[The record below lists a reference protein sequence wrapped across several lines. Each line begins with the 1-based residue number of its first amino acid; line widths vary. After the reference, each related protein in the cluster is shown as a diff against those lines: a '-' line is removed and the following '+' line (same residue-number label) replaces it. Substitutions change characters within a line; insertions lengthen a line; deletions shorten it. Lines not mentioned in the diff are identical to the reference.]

1 MRDWIR
7 RRLERAKLTITVAVC
22 GVLLLIIIIVAI
34 LDLISSLQAD
44 NQRVQTSTLKAD
56 LSNFLLSVR
65 EPDGTSLLDNPSG
78 LSAAR
83 RELRP
88 TILRRS
94 FFKYFLNRAN
104 ARSFAPDNVRFE
116 LPRAC
121 TLTFEQP
128 GSARGDETAAV
139 TALQTCVG
147 AVPNDPT
154 GRFLYFAI
162 RYPVDSIRL
171 HARGQ
176 DLLSSDRV
184 ELRMKGLRDQTLTLV
199 YETPSLAKS
208 RYPSQ
213 LKRFA
218 GSYEMAAFLGN
229 STARPTTQ
237 VNAQAVETT
246 DESVAKSRYVTILGR
261 IDAGLLDAR
270 VSDDTSWPSRA
281 VLDTTIGVTT
291 FATTEEGGTPRTRY
305 AAPNG
310 TLGEASASL
319 QKSYVSLVPSG
330 AKVEALDPAGTIVWS
345 SDSLALS
352 NPGRH
357 KDLAQRIS
365 DWWTP
370 KLFALLGQARDKDR
384 MNVALPFRS
393 SDALLEVRASAPLAP
408 LPDVATRAFLWLS
421 AALMLSLVMLV
432 TVGVAM
438 YRLLQLSRWATVSVH
453 RLTRSPEEKNFGKQR
468 DEIATLGRS
477 LKLLFTK
484 QRKKN
489 ERLSRRAAADRQHI
503 RLQQTL
509 VTLRQD
515 QLEAIG
521 HEIRSPLQDLLISV
535 SDVAQ
540 RAQLQRMERAID
552 ALIDADSV
560 EDGFNSM
567 NVIPV
572 NVDVSK
578 YLVSLVSAKRK
589 RLPWLDYDGTHAP
602 VFAQLDE
609 IQFEQVID
617 HLLNNAARYR
627 SDDGRVAVRLLPD
640 LDQDVVT
647 VEVYNDGPLIDEER
661 RESIFKYHDS
671 DRMTPINRGIGLFA
685 VRKYLYAMN
694 ATIRAENRDAG
705 VAMVIELQ
713 RVAKP
718 LPGVHEKL

>member
-1 MRDWIR
+1 MRNWLS
-7 RRLERAKLTITVAVC
+7 RRLERAKLTITVALC
-22 GVLLLIIIIVAI
+22 GLFLLSIIVFAI
-34 LDLISSLQAD
+34 LDLISSLQED
-44 NQRVQTSTLKAD
+44 NQRVQTSTLTAD

-88 TILRRS
+88 TIIKRS
-94 FFKYFLNRAN
+94 FYTYFLTRAN
-104 ARSFAPDNVRFE
+104 AKSFAPEKVVFE

-121 TLTFEQP
+121 TLTFDQP
-128 GSARGDETAAV
+128 SRARGRETATD
-139 TALQTCVG
+139 TALQACVG
-147 AVPNDPT
+147 VVPNDPT
-154 GRFLYFAI
+154 GRYLYFAI

-171 HARGQ
+171 HSKGQ
-176 DLLSSDRV
+176 DLRHSDRV

-218 GSYEMAAFLGN
+218 GSYEMAAFLGD

-237 VNAQAVETT
+237 LNAQAVETT
-246 DESVAKSRYVTILGR
+246 NEASANGRHVTILGR
-261 IDAGLLDAR
+261 IDAGLLDSR
-270 VSDDTSWPSRA
+270 VLDDAAWPSSA
-281 VLDTTIGVTT
+281 VLDTTIGIAT
-291 FATTEEGGTPRTRY
+291 FAADGEGGTPQLRH
-305 AAPNG
+305 AAPVG
-310 TLGEASASL
+310 TDGEASASL
-319 QKSYVSLVPSG
+319 QKAYVSQVPSG
-330 AKVEALDPAGTIVWS
+330 AKVEAFNQAGTMVWS
-345 SDSLALS
+345 SESLALP
-352 NPGRH
+352 NFARH
-357 KDLAQRIS
+357 KDFAQRIS

-370 KLFALLGQARDKDR
+370 KLFALLGQTRDKDQ
-384 MNVALPFRS
+384 MDVALRFRS
-393 SDALLEVRASAPLAP
+393 SDALLDVRASAPLGP

-421 AALMLSLVMLV
+421 AALMLSLVMLA

-438 YRLLQLSRWATVSVH
+438 YRLLQLSRWATISVQQ
-453 RLTRSPEEKNFGKQR
+453 LTRSPEEKNFGKQR

-489 ERLSRRAAADRQHI
+489 ERLSLRAAADRQLI

-515 QLEAIG
+515 QLESIG

-535 SDVAQ
+535 SDPAQ
-540 RAQLQRMERAID
+540 RAKLERMERAID

-572 NVDVSK
+572 NVDVSR

-589 RLPWLDYDGTHAP
+589 RLPWLDYDGTHDP

-617 HLLNNAARYR
+617 HLLNNASRYR
-627 SDDGRVAVRLLPD
+627 ADDGRVAVRLLPD
-640 LDQDVVT
+640 EDQDVIT
-647 VEVYNDGPLIDEER
+647 VEVYNDGPLIEVER
-661 RESIFKYHDS
+661 LESIFKYHDG
-671 DRMTPINRGIGLFA
+671 DRMTPFNRGIGLFA

-694 ATIRAENRDAG
+694 ATIRAENRPAG

-713 RVAKP
+713 RICKPVPGKP
-718 LPGVHEKL
+718 L

>member
-7 RRLERAKLTITVAVC
+7 RRLERAKLTIRVAVC
-22 GVLLLIIIIVAI
+22 GLLLLSIIVFAI

-44 NQRVQTSTLKAD
+44 NQRVQTSTLTAD

-88 TILRRS
+88 TIIKRS
-94 FFKYFLNRAN
+94 FFKYFLTRAN
-104 ARSFAPDNVRFE
+104 AKSFTPEKVTFE

-121 TLTFEQP
+121 TLTFDQP
-128 GSARGDETAAV
+128 SQVLGRGTSADNT
-139 TALQTCVG
+139 LQACFG

-154 GRFLYFAI
+154 GRYLYFAI
-162 RYPVDSIRL
+162 RYPIDSIRL
-171 HARGQ
+171 HAKGQ
-176 DLLSSDRV
+176 DLRLSDRV
-184 ELRMKGLRDQTLTLV
+184 EFRMKGLRDQTLTLV

-237 VNAQAVETT
+237 LNAQAVETT
-246 DESVAKSRYVTILGR
+246 DESAVKSRYVTILGR

-270 VSDDTSWPSRA
+270 VLDDVAWPSRA
-281 VLDTTIGVTT
+281 VLDTTIGIAT
-291 FATTEEGGTPRTRY
+291 FAATEEDGMAAPRY
-305 AAPNG
+305 AAPIG

-319 QKSYVSLVPSG
+319 QKAYVSQVPSG
-330 AKVEALDPAGTIVWS
+330 AKVEALNPAGTIVWS

-352 NPGRH
+352 GPDRH
-357 KDLAQRIS
+357 KDVAQRIS

-370 KLFALLGQARDKDR
+370 KLFALLGQARGNDR
-384 MNVALPFRS
+384 TDVALPFRS
-393 SDALLEVRASAPLAP
+393 SDAMLEVRASAPLAP
-408 LPDVATRAFLWLS
+408 LPEVATRAFLWLS
-421 AALMLSLVMLV
+421 AALILSLVMLG

-438 YRLLQLSRWATVSVH
+438 YRLLQLSRWATVSMH
-453 RLTRSPEEKNFGKQR
+453 RLTRSPEEKNFGKKR

-489 ERLSRRAAADRQHI
+489 ERLSLRAADDRQLI

-509 VTLRQD
+509 VALRQD
-515 QLEAIG
+515 QLESIG

-535 SDVAQ
+535 SDASQ

-589 RLPWLDYDGTHAP
+589 RLLWLDYDGTHDP

-627 SDDGRVAVRLLPD
+627 ADDGRVAVRLLPNV
-640 LDQDVVT
+640 DQDVTT
-647 VEVYNDGPLIDEER
+647 VEVYNDGPLIDEDR
-661 RESIFKYHDS
+661 LESIFKYHDS
-671 DRMTPINRGIGLFA
+671 DRMTPLNRGIGLFA

-694 ATIRAENRDAG
+694 ATIRAENRPGG

-713 RVAKP
+713 RVSEP
-718 LPGVHEKL
+718 IPD